1 MELYHILFFL
11 LALIAEIIGTVSGFG
26 SSLLFVP
33 LASAFFDFQIVLG
46 ITAVFHVF
54 SNISKIYLFRE
65 GLNKEIALKLGI
77 PAVIFVIIG
86 AILTNYIPQKE
97 IELAMNFIIIAL
109 ALYLLTGHH
118 KKLQQSNQNLYAGG
132 MISGFLAGLIGT
144 GGAIR
149 GITLAAFQLEKNAFI
164 STSAIIDFGVDISR
178 AGIYIYNGF
187 FKVENLIF
195 IPILIGI
202 SILGTFLGKKI
213 IGMLSEKLFQII
225 LLSIICLTAI
235 AQTVQYF
242 MK

>member
-1 MELYHILFFL
+1 MELHDILFFF

-26 SSLLFVP
+26 SSILFVP
-33 LASAFFDFQIVLG
+33 LASAFFDFHVVLG

-65 GLNKEIALKLGI
+65 GINKNIVLKLGT

-97 IELAMNFIIIAL
+97 IEMGMNIIILIL
-109 ALYLLTGHH
+109 AFYLLSGHH
-118 KKLQQSNQNLYAGG
+118 KKLNQSNINLYTGG
-132 MISGFLAGLIGT
+132 TISGFLAGLIGT

-164 STSAIIDFGVDISR
+164 STSAFIDFGVDFSR

-187 FKVENLIF
+187 FKTEFLIF
-195 IPILIGI
+195 MPFLIII
-202 SILGTFLGKKI
+202 SILGTYLGKKI
-213 IGMLSEKLFQII
+213 LIYLSEKIFQII
-225 LLSIICLTAI
+225 LLSIICLTAGLQMI
-235 AQTVQYF
+235 HYF
-242 MK
+242 FK